1 MDFKKLLSVR
11 NKAKKRKPGFVVKES
26 KYQAGVK
33 KRWRYP
39 RGLHSP
45 VRQRFG
51 GRPALPRPGYGSP
64 RAIRGLHS
72 SGLTKVLV
80 SSEAEL
86 LLVNSATQGAVI
98 RSTVGAKK
106 RLRLLQL
113 AQEKKIKVLSVK
125 DVAQSVEKIAKAFE
139 LRTKVKVTRSQEKS
153 KKEDEKRK
161 RAEEK
166 KKAEEKAKQ
175 DAEKKASVADTVK
188 GTVSETTQNTGA
200 VDAQEAQR
208 EAIEKELVKKQ
219 A

>member
-1 MDFKKLLSVR
+1 MTMDFKKLLSVR

-64 RAIRGLHS
+64 RSIRGLHS
-72 SGLTKVLV
+72 SGLAKVLV
-80 SSEAEL
+80 STEAEL
-86 LLVNSATQGAVI
+86 LGVNVSTQGAVI
-98 RSTVGAKK
+98 RSTVGGRK

-113 AQEKKIKVLSVK
+113 AQEKNIRVLNVK
-125 DVAQSVEKIAKAFE
+125 DVAKSVEGITTAFA
-139 LRTKVKVTRSQEKS
+139 LRTKAKVTRSQEKS
-153 KKEDEKRK
+153 KKEDEKLK

-166 KKAEEKAKQ
+166 KKQAEKAKQ
-175 DAEKKASVADTVK
+175 DAEKKVSAVNAGNKSAVGGGAAIDT
-188 GTVSETTQNTGA
+188 
-200 VDAQEAQR
+200 QEQER
-208 EAIEKELVKKQ
+208 EAIEKELVKRQ

>member
-33 KRWRYP
+33 ARWRYP

-64 RAIRGLHS
+64 RSIRGLHS
-72 SGLTKVLV
+72 SGLAKVLV
-80 SSEAEL
+80 STEAEL
-86 LLVNSATQGAVI
+86 LTIEAGKQGAVI
-98 RSTVGAKK
+98 RSTVGGRK

-113 AQEKKIKVLSVK
+113 AQEKKIKVLNVK
-125 DVAQSVEKIAKAFE
+125 DVAKRVEGITKAFE
-139 LRTKVKVTRSQEKS
+139 LRTKAKVTRSQEK
-153 KKEDEKRK
+153 KRK
-161 RAEEK
+161 EEEKLKKAEEK
-166 KKAEEKAKQ
+166 KKQAEKAKQ
-175 DAEKKASVADTVK
+175 DAEKNMKAAEAGSKSGEV
-188 GTVSETTQNTGA
+188 GGA
-200 VDAQEAQR
+200 AAIDKQEQER

-219 A
+219 G

>member
-33 KRWRYP
+33 ARWRYP

-64 RAIRGLHS
+64 RSIRGLHS
-72 SGLTKVLV
+72 SGLAKVLV
-80 SSEAEL
+80 STEAEL
-86 LLVNSATQGAVI
+86 LTVEAGKQGAVI
-98 RSTVGAKK
+98 RGTVGGRK

-113 AQEKKIKVLSVK
+113 AQEKKIRVLNVK
-125 DVAQSVEKIAKAFE
+125 DVAKSVEGITTAFA
-139 LRTKVKVTRSQEKS
+139 LRTKAKVTRSQEKS
-153 KKEDEKRK
+153 KKVEEKLK

-166 KKAEEKAKQ
+166 KKQAEKAKQ
-175 DAEKKASVADTVK
+175 DAEKKV
-188 GTVSETTQNTGA
+188 NA
-200 VDAQEAQR
+200 VDAGNKSAVGGGAVVDTQVQER

-219 A
+219 G

>member
-33 KRWRYP
+33 ARWRYP

-64 RAIRGLHS
+64 RSIRGLHS
-72 SGLTKVLV
+72 SGLAKVLV
-80 SSEAEL
+80 STEAEL
-86 LLVNSATQGAVI
+86 LTIEAGKQGAVI
-98 RSTVGAKK
+98 RSTVGGRK

-113 AQEKKIKVLSVK
+113 AQEKKIKVLNVK
-125 DVAQSVEKIAKAFE
+125 DVAKRVEGITKAFE
-139 LRTKVKVTRSQEKS
+139 LRTKAKVTRSQEKNRKEEEKL
-153 KKEDEKRK
+153 KK
-161 RAEEK
+161 AEEK
-166 KKAEEKAKQ
+166 KKQAEKAKQ
-175 DAEKKASVADTVK
+175 DAEKNMKAAEAGSKSGEV
-188 GTVSETTQNTGA
+188 GGA
-200 VDAQEAQR
+200 AAIDKQEQER

-219 A
+219 G

>member
-33 KRWRYP
+33 ARWRYP

-64 RAIRGLHS
+64 RSIRGLHS
-72 SGLTKVLV
+72 SGLAKVLV
-80 SSEAEL
+80 STEAEL
-86 LLVNSATQGAVI
+86 LGVNVATQGAVI
-98 RSTVGAKK
+98 RSTVGGRK

-113 AQEKKIKVLSVK
+113 AQEKKIRVLNVK
-125 DVAQSVEKIAKAFE
+125 DVAKSVEGITTAFA
-139 LRTKVKVTRSQEKS
+139 LRTKAKVTRSQEKS
-153 KKEDEKRK
+153 KKVEEKLK

-166 KKAEEKAKQ
+166 KKQAEKAKQ
-175 DAEKKASVADTVK
+175 DAEKKVSDVAAGSKSAV
-188 GTVSETTQNTGA
+188 GGGAAA
-200 VDAQEAQR
+200 VDKQEQER

-219 A
+219 G